1 MQPRTVHNQ
10 AYFLDKIPQPT
21 PTQSWPKVE
30 FSGYLL
36 EFFVKS
42 LEFFRKILSFG
53 IFSLVFWD
61 VSIENSSVERFH
73 GLKPVKLPTFQA
85 VFCS

>member
-1 MQPRTVHNQ
+1 MHSFWNFDDRITGFRETFRGILFGAYSIQ

-42 LEFFRKILSFG
+42 LEFFRKLLSIWD
-53 IFSLVFWD
+53 IFFSFLGCF
-61 VSIENSSVERFH
+61 F
-73 GLKPVKLPTFQA
+73 
-85 VFCS
+85 